1 MNPISETAGV
11 VGPSSLDA
19 RRKMKRRTVAGESTV
34 VILDGPNANQ
44 RFDTV
49 CRDTP
54 SNETSFLIRCE
65 VRVGQTLRIDQP
77 EAGTIKRRNAEVIR
91 CRLLSNGRYE
101 VTAEYRLQQ
110 QAPRPSESQRRHE
123 RRRARLGE
131 LKSIDITPKIK

>member
-1 MNPISETAGV
+1 MNPISDTAGV
-11 VGPSSLDA
+11 VGPSSLDE
-19 RRKMKRRTVAGESTV
+19 RRKMKRRSVLGESTII
-34 VILDGPNANQ
+34 ILDGPNASQ
-44 RFDTV
+44 RFETI

-65 VRVGQTLRIDQP
+65 IRVGQSIRIDQP
-77 EAGTIKRRNAEVIR
+77 ENGTVRRRNAEVIR

-101 VTAEYRLQQ
+101 VTAEYRQQQ

-131 LKSIDITPKIK
+131 LKSIDLNPKK